1 MEDIDDEKKIAGTAL
16 FSISEKKQQREDDQ
30 NWHLHKKP
38 PPPIVHH
45 RAPGSLGMATIRVSY
60 LLTNDKNQHCNAYP
74 CFYQQVVRF
83 EVMHYCSAALRDRI
97 HAR

>member
-45 RAPGSLGMATIRVSY
+45 RAPGSLGMATIRLLCVIEYMLGEFTVLLFSCWSY
-60 LLTNDKNQHCNAYP
+60 
-74 CFYQQVVRF
+74 
-83 EVMHYCSAALRDRI
+83 
-97 HAR
+97 